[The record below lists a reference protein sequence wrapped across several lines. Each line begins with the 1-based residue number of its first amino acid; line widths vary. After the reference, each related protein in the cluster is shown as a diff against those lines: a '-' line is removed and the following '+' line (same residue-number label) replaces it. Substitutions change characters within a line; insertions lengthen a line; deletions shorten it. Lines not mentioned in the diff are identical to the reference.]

1 MNWSVL
7 VPIIVSYGLPVAEKL
22 FQLWS
27 TGGAPTQADWDNL
40 KVLGTATRKQDMT
53 NALIRNGVDPLSP
66 QGQALLALVV

>member
-1 MNWSVL
+1 MNWAVL

-27 TGGAPTQADWDNL
+27 SGNAPTQADWDLL